1 MQEPAALPSGI
12 VPCGMSREGS
22 RVRDATAVGTAL
34 GEIEGVPN
42 EASVSQALISAA
54 FACSA
59 SSDPVFP
66 RSPLA
71 APVRMLLKGTSPAKV
86 LVVSTS
92 PDAVNHNVPIRDALR
107 DGFVEVLGAA
117 AVRASPLELAGEAI
131 AGFSPGLVVA
141 LGSVAVD
148 AAPLRGLARSARRA
162 GARLAVWL
170 HDDPYEFDYAP
181 KAEALADHV
190 FTNDRWA
197 LPHYRH
203 AAVSHLPLAA
213 CRRTH
218 DRRVTPMAERPLDLF
233 FCGAA
238 FPNRIA
244 LLERAQGSLSGYRV
258 EVRGAGWP
266 AALPF
271 AENSRLAPAAMADR
285 ASAARLT
292 LAIGR
297 DLDIANRRFRLPAA
311 PPGPRVFEAA
321 LAGAPQ
327 LCFAAGLEILEYF
340 EEGREILLFDDVREI
355 ADAIARSHREP
366 AAFAAMA
373 ERARARAL
381 GAHTYRHRAETILAV
396 MAA

>member
-1 MQEPAALPSGI
+1 
-12 VPCGMSREGS
+12 
-22 RVRDATAVGTAL
+22 
-34 GEIEGVPN
+34 
-42 EASVSQALISAA
+42 
-54 FACSA
+54 
-59 SSDPVFP
+59 
-66 RSPLA
+66 
-71 APVRMLLKGTSPAKV
+71 MLLRGSSPAKV
-86 LVVSTS
+86 LVASTS

-107 DGFVEVLGAA
+107 DGFADVLGAG
-117 AVRASPLELAGEAI
+117 AVRASPLELAEEAV
-131 AGFSPGLVVA
+131 ADFRPSLVVA

-148 AAPLRGLARSARRA
+148 AAPLRGLARGVRRA
-162 GARLAVWL
+162 GARLAFWL
-170 HDDPYEFDYAP
+170 HDDPYEFDYAA

-197 LPHYRH
+197 LAHYRH
-203 AAVSHLPLAA
+203 PSVSHLPLAA

-218 DRRVTPMAERPLDLF
+218 DRRVRPMAERTLDLF

-244 LLERAQGSLSGYRV
+244 LLERAQGSLSECRV

-271 AENSRLAPAAMADR
+271 AENIRLEPAAMADR

-292 LAIGR
+292 LAVGR

-311 PPGPRVFEAA
+311 TPGPRVFEAA

-327 LCFAAGLEILEYF
+327 LCFAAGLEILDYF
-340 EEGREILLFDDVREI
+340 EEGREILLFDDVHEI
-355 ADAIARSHREP
+355 AETIARSRREP
-366 AAFAAMA
+366 AAFEAMA
-373 ERARARAL
+373 ERARARVL
-381 GAHTYRHRAETILAV
+381 DAHTYRHRAETILAV